1 MAYPID
7 RKLVIGVAS
16 SALFDLSASNE
27 VYQTSGVD
35 AYRNYQM
42 KNIDIP
48 FEKGVAFPFIKR
60 FLNIN
65 NVFHN
70 EMPVEVVLLSKN
82 SPETGM
88 RVFRSI
94 THYGLNISRAAF
106 MAGKSPHEYIPA
118 FNISL
123 FLSANES
130 DVLEAIKLG
139 YPAGVVLPSIVVDDD
154 LDEEL
159 RVAFDF
165 DGVVAD
171 DEAESVYKKNNN
183 LSEFQQH
190 EALKKSIP
198 HNPGPLADLFK
209 KLSFMQKLE
218 DKLALNDQNYQKILR
233 IAIITARN
241 APAHERV
248 VTTLSEWGVT
258 PDESFFLG
266 GMKKSR
272 ILEILKPHLF
282 FDDQKGH
289 LETDSGNISLVH
301 IPFGVSNI
309 VNKNNEK
316 SF

>member
-94 THYGLNISRAAF
+94 THYGLNISRADR
-106 MAGKSPHEYIPA
+106 KS
-118 FNISL
+118 
-123 FLSANES
+123 
-130 DVLEAIKLG
+130 
-139 YPAGVVLPSIVVDDD
+139 VV
-154 LDEEL
+154 
-159 RVAFDF
+159 
-165 DGVVAD
+165 
-171 DEAESVYKKNNN
+171 
-183 LSEFQQH
+183 
-190 EALKKSIP
+190 
-198 HNPGPLADLFK
+198 
-209 KLSFMQKLE
+209 
-218 DKLALNDQNYQKILR
+218 
-233 IAIITARN
+233 
-241 APAHERV
+241 
-248 VTTLSEWGVT
+248 
-258 PDESFFLG
+258 
-266 GMKKSR
+266 
-272 ILEILKPHLF
+272 
-282 FDDQKGH
+282 
-289 LETDSGNISLVH
+289 
-301 IPFGVSNI
+301 
-309 VNKNNEK
+309 
-316 SF
+316 

>member
-1 MAYPID
+1 
-7 RKLVIGVAS
+7 
-16 SALFDLSASNE
+16 
-27 VYQTSGVD
+27 
-35 AYRNYQM
+35 
-42 KNIDIP
+42 
-48 FEKGVAFPFIKR
+48 VAFPFIKR

-65 NVFHN
+65 NVFSN
-70 EMPVEVVLLSKN
+70 ERPVEVVLLSKN

-118 FNISL
+118 FNVSL

-130 DVLEAIKLG
+130 DVLQAIKLG
-139 YPAGVVLPSIVVDDD
+139 YPAGVVLPSEVLDDEC
-154 LDEEL
+154 DEQL

-171 DEAESVYKKNNN
+171 DESEEVYKKNNN
-183 LSEFQQH
+183 LEEFQKY
-190 EALKKSIP
+190 ESFKCSIP

-209 KLSFMQKLE
+209 KLSFMQRLE
-218 DKLALNDQNYQKILR
+218 DKAAIDDPEYKKILR

-248 VTTLSEWGVT
+248 VTTLNEWGVT

-301 IPFGVSNI
+301 VPFGIANT
-309 VNKNNEK
+309 
-316 SF
+316 

>member
-154 LDEEL
+154 LDEQL